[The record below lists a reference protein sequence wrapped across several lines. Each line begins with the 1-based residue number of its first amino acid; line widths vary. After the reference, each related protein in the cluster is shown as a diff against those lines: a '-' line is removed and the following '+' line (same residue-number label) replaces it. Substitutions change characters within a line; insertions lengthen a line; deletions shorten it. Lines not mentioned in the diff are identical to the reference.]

1 MGATKIEFRLRMII
15 MTAIVVLGFY
25 APWIEGWGLGQRISL
40 WEWLALA
47 LSRLGLVSFAAAVPL
62 VIAVAALIAAKG
74 AVLRVWGAACLGFH
88 TVHHAQMQAGTVMA
102 DGPYRYL
109 RNPLYLGGWCM
120 MVAMSFLMPVTGALV
135 SMTLLTV
142 FLMRLILGEEAFL
155 AGQLGQPYLDYMH
168 AVPRLFPYLGAIL
181 SRTGPMPSG
190 RKPQWIH
197 AFITEINPIGVFV
210 TLAFFSWSYNNW
222 LMVRALIVS
231 FGLSLVVRALVPDV
245 KQEKSLRE

>member
-1 MGATKIEFRLRMII
+1 MR
-15 MTAIVVLGFY
+15 
-25 APWIEGWGLGQRISL
+25 
-40 WEWLALA
+40 
-47 LSRLGLVSFAAAVPL
+47 
-62 VIAVAALIAAKG
+62 
-74 AVLRVWGAACLGFH
+74 
-88 TVHHAQMQAGTVMA
+88 AGTVMA

-155 AGQLGQPYLDYMH
+155 AGQLGQPYLDYLH
-168 AVPRLFPYLGAIL
+168 AVPRLFPHLGAIL